1 MTNLTIR
8 PAKSGDLDKILEIVN
23 HSILHTTANYNYDI
37 QTLEIQ
43 TKWFEDKKTKN
54 MPVVVADLNGE
65 VVGFGSY
72 GQFREKIGY
81 QYTVEHSVY
90 VVDNVIGKGIGTK
103 LLTELIRLA
112 KEQGFHVMIG
122 AIDGDNKGSIAFHEK
137 IGFTAIGT
145 IREVGYKFD
154 HWLDLV
160 FMQLILK

>member
-54 MPVVVADLNGE
+54 MPVVVADLDGE

-72 GQFREKIGY
+72 GQFREKLDTNI
-81 QYTVEHSVY
+81 
-90 VVDNVIGKGIGTK
+90 
-103 LLTELIRLA
+103 LLNILYMLLI
-112 KEQGFHVMIG
+112 M
-122 AIDGDNKGSIAFHEK
+122 
-137 IGFTAIGT
+137 
-145 IREVGYKFD
+145 
-154 HWLDLV
+154 
-160 FMQLILK
+160 